1 MDETGRQILSARAHC
16 TRVTL
21 DYRIKTYKLIRRKFV
36 LYVLS
41 TTELPSY
48 WYGRAIYVAIR
59 ATKSLTLRIRSI
71 M

>member
-1 MDETGRQILSARAHC
+1 MDETRCQILSVRAHS

-21 DYRIKTYKLIRRKFV
+21 DHRIKTYKLIRRKFV
-36 LYVLS
+36 PYVLS

-48 WYGRAIYVAIR
+48 WYGTATSVAIR